1 MDCTLGTSLSTW
13 GPGLSAFI
21 RLTWEPPVRGSSESR
36 NTRTPM
42 PPIQWVK
49 LRQNRMP
56 LGRPSNGGQDAGTG
70 GGEARNGLKHGV
82 HGVRDA
88 AGEDK
93 GHRAHHTDEQPAER
107 RGGKALPHIEDLAA
121 WA

>member
-1 MDCTLGTSLSTW
+1 MPYRILAVDCTFGTSLSTW

-21 RLTWEPPVRGSSESR
+21 RLTWEPPVRGSRESR

-56 LGRPSNGGQDAGTG
+56 LGRSSTPGRMLAPVVVKPDTVSNRASTGFGMQPVTTNGTAPTMEMTSQLSEVAAKPS
-70 GGEARNGLKHGV
+70 R
-82 HGVRDA
+82 
-88 AGEDK
+88 
-93 GHRAHHTDEQPAER
+93 
-107 RGGKALPHIEDLAA
+107 I
-121 WA
+121 

>member
-1 MDCTLGTSLSTW
+1 MPYRILAVDCTFGTSLSTC

-21 RLTWEPPVRGSSESR
+21 RLTWEPPVRGSRESR

-56 LGRPSNGGQDAGTG
+56 LGRPSTPGRMLAPVVVKPETVSNIASTGFGMQPVRTNGTAPMILMVIQLRA
-70 GGEARNGLKHGV
+70 V
-82 HGVRDA
+82 A
-88 AGEDK
+88 AK
-93 GHRAHHTDEQPAER
+93 PSR
-107 RGGKALPHIEDLAA
+107 I
-121 WA
+121 

>member
-1 MDCTLGTSLSTW
+1 MDCTLGTSLSTC

-21 RLTWEPPVRGSSESR
+21 RLTWEPPVRGSRESR

-56 LGRPSNGGQDAGTG
+56 LGRSSTAGRMLAPVVVKPETVSNMASTGLGMLPVSTKGTAPTTLMSSQQSAVVAKPS
-70 GGEARNGLKHGV
+70 R
-82 HGVRDA
+82 
-88 AGEDK
+88 
-93 GHRAHHTDEQPAER
+93 
-107 RGGKALPHIEDLAA
+107 I
-121 WA
+121 